1 MKKYLLITLL
11 MITVFSTVM
20 ISCSD
25 DFIDRPVEYS
35 IDSENYFNSKSDYD
49 SALIAAYDMLQST
62 FINVLM
68 GEIASDNTFAG
79 GNSPTDVPGYQQI
92 DQMTHSPVNAN
103 LKQLWDWMFAGVQ
116 RANYILEFKDK
127 TDFQGKNQIIAEA
140 RFLRAYYHF
149 ELVKWFGGIPIKGD
163 VRFTPGDEK
172 SIPRSSIAEVYT
184 SIQND
189 LIYAS
194 ANLSPIASQK
204 GRATSGAALA
214 LLGKAYLYDKK
225 YDLAAATFDKLIATG
240 NYRLVTTANLTPQ
253 QISSGLTPFGSIF
266 EDAGEN
272 GPESVFE
279 VQYTDVEG
287 ASYGALQASEGNVAV
302 GFAGPFGY
310 VGPTFADG
318 NNFNLPT
325 PKIVS
330 AFEAGD
336 SRKAVTILDMV
347 AWIAQNPGTSYTK
360 QNQDTGFFNRK
371 YIPRTRRPEAAGDV
385 KLTSPNNYR
394 AIRYADVLLMAAEAH
409 NKTTAVNDALA
420 RRYLNEVRARAFGD
434 NDHNITASGAALADF
449 IQAERRVELA
459 GEGFRFFDLVRTG
472 KALQEIPN
480 FKANRN
486 ELFPIPIEEI
496 QFAAGNWTQNPGY

>member
-1 MKKYLLITLL
+1 MKKYIFIT
-11 MITVFSTVM
+11 IASIAVFSTVA

-25 DFIDRPVEYS
+25 DFVDRPVAYS
-35 IDSENYFNSKSDYD
+35 IDSENYFNSKTDYD
-49 SALIAAYDMLQST
+49 NALIGAYDLLQST

-92 DQMTHSPVNAN
+92 DQMIQTPVNAN

-127 TDFQGKNQIIAEA
+127 TNFVGKEQIIAEA
-140 RFLRAYYHF
+140 RFLRAYYQF
-149 ELVKWFGGIPIKGD
+149 ELVKWFGGIPMKGD
-163 VRFTPGDEK
+163 SRFVPGDEK
-172 SIPRSSIAEVYT
+172 SIPRSSIADVYA
-184 SIQND
+184 SIEKD

-194 ANLSPIASQK
+194 ENLSAIPSQQ

-225 YDLAAATFDKLIATG
+225 YDEAASTFEKLIVTG
-240 NYRLVTTANLTPQ
+240 KYHLVKTSDLTPQ
-253 QISSGLTPFGSIF
+253 QISGGLTPYGSIF
-266 EDAGEN
+266 EAEGEN

-279 VQYTDVEG
+279 IQYTDVEG
-287 ASYGALQASEGNVAV
+287 GNYGQLQFVEGNVAV

-310 VGPTFADG
+310 VGPVFADG

-325 PKIVS
+325 PKIVN
-330 AFEAGD
+330 AFEVGD
-336 SRKAVTILDMV
+336 TRKPVTILDMV
-347 AWIAQNPGTSYTK
+347 AWIAQNPGTKYTK
-360 QNQDTGFFNRK
+360 QNQDTGYFNRK

-394 AIRYADVLLMAAEAH
+394 AIRYADVLLMAAEAN
-409 NKTTAVNDALA
+409 NKSKVANDASA
-420 RRYLNEVRARAFGD
+420 RKYLNEVRTRAFGD
-434 NDHNITASGAALADF
+434 NNHNISASGAALTDF
-449 IQAERRVELA
+449 IYNERRVELA

-472 KALQEIPN
+472 KAAQEIVG
-480 FKANRN
+480 FTAGKN
-486 ELFPIPIEEI
+486 ELFPIPIEEM
-496 QFAAGNWTQNPGY
+496 QFSSGNWEQNPGY

>member
-1 MKKYLLITLL
+1 MKKNLYISIITLAVFA
-11 MITVFSTVM
+11 TVT

-25 DFIDRPVEYS
+25 DFVSRPVQYS

-49 SALIAAYDMLQST
+49 NALIAAYDMLQSS

-79 GNSPTDVPGYQQI
+79 GNSPTDVIGYQQI
-92 DQMTHSPVNAN
+92 DQMTHGPVNEN

-127 TDFQGKNQIIAEA
+127 TDFQGKNQVIAEA
-140 RFLRAYYHF
+140 RFLRAYYQF
-149 ELVKWFGGIPIKGD
+149 ELVKWFGGIPMKGD
-163 VRFTPGDEK
+163 ARFAPGDEK
-172 SIPRSSIAEVYT
+172 SIPRSSVSEVYA

-189 LIYAS
+189 LIFAA
-194 ANLSPIASQK
+194 ANLSAIPAQK

-225 YDLAAATFDKLIATG
+225 YDKAAETFDKLITTG
-240 NYRLVTTANLTPQ
+240 NYRLVKTTDLTPQ
-253 QISSGLTPFGSIF
+253 QISSGLSAFGSIF

-360 QNQDTGFFNRK
+360 QNQDTGYFNRK

-409 NKTTAVNDALA
+409 NKSTTSNDGRA
-420 RRYLNEVRARAFGD
+420 RTYLNEVRARAFGD
-434 NDHNITASGAALADF
+434 NNHNITASGAALADF

-472 KALQEIPN
+472 KAVQEIPN
-480 FKANRN
+480 FKANKN
-486 ELFPIPIEEI
+486 ELFPLPIEEI
-496 QFAAGNWTQNPGY
+496 QFANGNWAQNPGY

>member
-25 DFIDRPVEYS
+25 DFVDRPVEYS

-127 TDFQGKNQIIAEA
+127 TDFDGKNQIIAEA
-140 RFLRAYYHF
+140 RFLRAYYQF
-149 ELVKWFGGIPIKGD
+149 ELVKWFGGIPMKGD
-163 VRFTPGDEK
+163 ARFAPGDEK
-172 SIPRSSIAEVYT
+172 SIPRSSISEVYT

-189 LIYAS
+189 LIYAA

-240 NYRLVTTANLTPQ
+240 NYRLVKATDLTPQ
-253 QISSGLTPFGSIF
+253 QITSGLTPFGSIF
-266 EDAGEN
+266 EEAGEN

-360 QNQDTGFFNRK
+360 QNQDTGYFNRK

-409 NKTTAVNDALA
+409 NKSTTVNDARA
-420 RRYLNEVRARAFGD
+420 RTLLNEVRARGFGD
-434 NDHNITASGAALADF
+434 NNHNITAAGAALGDF

-496 QFAAGNWTQNPGY
+496 QFANGNWAQNPGY